1 MNTMKWL
8 VKREYWEHKGG
19 FFWAPVIA
27 ACIYICMS
35 LIGILVGEHVVHQT
49 DPDGF
54 HMGLVQFTQE
64 ASDPNKASEVSNGV
78 QMMFQ
83 TLGMMPLVVTVFVV
97 FFYCLGSLYDERKDK
112 SVLFWKSLPISDR
125 DTIVSKVISA
135 TVVAPVIGTVVAIA
149 TSLTLFVIASIVIL
163 IHGQNPAPLWNIS
176 GMLAGCL
183 DMIATIPITALWA
196 LPTIGYLMMVSSWAR
211 TKPFL
216 WATLVPII
224 GGVMIGITGI
234 LDTFRLGAQWYW
246 SNVVGRALFGLVPWM
261 EKLYRYHD
269 GVHSFRAENHNDMSI
284 LFSIPNTLE
293 GLANPQLWI
302 GAVVGVAMIVVA
314 IRMRRWRDEG

>member
-8 VKREYWEHKGG
+8 VKREFWEHKGG

-27 ACIYICMS
+27 ACIYIGMT
-35 LIGILVGEHVVHQT
+35 LIGIFVGEHVVQQT
-49 DPDGF
+49 DPHSF
-54 HMGLVQFTQE
+54 HMGVVEFIRE
-64 ASDPNKASEVSNGV
+64 ASDPNKASDVSNGV

-83 TLGMMPLVVTVFVV
+83 IFGLMPLVVTTFVV

-125 DTIVSKVISA
+125 DTILSKVISA
-135 TVVAPVIGTVVAIA
+135 TLVAPIIGTVVAIA
-149 TSLTLFVIASIVIL
+149 TSLILFIIASIVVL
-163 IHGQNPAPLWNIS
+163 IHGQSPAPLWNIT

-183 DMIATIPITALWA
+183 DLIATIPMTALWA
-196 LPTIGYLMMVSSWAR
+196 LPTIGWLMMVSSWAR

-224 GGVMIGITGI
+224 GGAMISITGI
-234 LDTFRLGAQWYW
+234 LDTFRLGVQWYW
-246 SNVVGRALFGLVPWM
+246 SNIVGRTLLGVVPWM

-269 GVHSFRAENHNDMSI
+269 GVHSLQVENQNDASV
-284 LFSIPNTLE
+284 LFSIPNTLQ

-302 GAVVGVAMIVVA
+302 GAVVGIAMIVVA